1 MKKYLWAVMVVLF
14 VSANASGF
22 RDIDI
27 ETHSFLSDLRE
38 AAGSDDEFLDDEDE
52 EIQEDAIDEPEAI
65 EDEKKVSEADK
76 AENIRQ
82 KAIDDAKKKS
92 S

>member
-1 MKKYLWAVMVVLF
+1 MKKYLWAGMVVLF

-38 AAGSDDEFLDDEDE
+38 AAGSDYDFLDDED
-52 EIQEDAIDEPEAI
+52 
-65 EDEKKVSEADK
+65 
-76 AENIRQ
+76 
-82 KAIDDAKKKS
+82 
-92 S
+92 